1 MGRWANPAALDSY
14 HGPKL
19 PIFYS
24 EGLTGGCHASNQTFR
39 MQNFASQC
47 LDQTKA
53 LLKLNFSSIA
63 SDGSVTPVAGEVSR
77 ADEPGHAA
85 LAFGEYFRATGE
97 LTLDRHNIAQIVAR
111 SITAQVKLSKGSDNG
126 MAFACL
132 GLLAFGPTRER
143 NPVWEILDESTRAL
157 IDERLAVEHD
167 HHDHVQ
173 AFDIA
178 KAVCRFSFG
187 LTKKDETG
195 PLVDR
200 FMERVA
206 ASSTGG
212 FHDEA
217 SRAADPANFGGVYDL
232 YGVVALIF
240 IRQSLQLHANIQ
252 LRDSKLPKLRTFAE
266 KYIRVIMDTVR
277 DDGLGWCYG
286 RGIGAYGQMHCITVL
301 LQALRDRWVPVDK
314 EPLARDLVRRLYAN
328 FFTTFFDAEHGLIII
343 RDGERDTIPGH
354 TTRMANFDAARYLS
368 QWSRL
373 AKTIGGSL
381 EVVKPVSKVP
391 VCRYFSFDKSPRKE
405 QGLLSY
411 MDPVSGVH
419 LILPLVAAGSHRFSD
434 SLAFPHMPGVFDW
447 PSNVESSPFIPE
459 FTIAGKVYTPSYYGK
474 NAQVAMGTKAG
485 TYLFR
490 YEQPDLI
497 DREEKLSANIGSL
510 KVEWEFAGGRIVG
523 RFTLTAKSAVLLE
536 EFRLILPIAA
546 THSRM
551 TLGNAL
557 VLGPESHRCEVLKD
571 DFHATWAE
579 TKVVSE
585 NLKHRSC
592 WGKIH
597 FYQTL
602 ERDKPMPLRAGS
614 SYTFEIAYQ
623 PHVVRAGDGV

>member
-1 MGRWANPAALDSY
+1 
-14 HGPKL
+14 
-19 PIFYS
+19 
-24 EGLTGGCHASNQTFR
+24 

-53 LLKLNFSSIA
+53 LLKLNFNSLA
-63 SDGSVTPVAGEVSR
+63 PDGTVVPVEGEVSR

-97 LTLDRHNIAQIVAR
+97 LTMDRHNIAEIVAR
-111 SITAQVKLSKGSDNG
+111 TITAQVRISRGSDNG

-143 NPVWEILDESTRAL
+143 NPVWELLDEPTRSL

-195 PLVDR
+195 ALVDR
-200 FMERVA
+200 FMDRIA
-206 ASSTGG
+206 AASTGG

-217 SRAADPANFGGVYDL
+217 SKAANPDNLGGAFDL
-232 YGVVALIF
+232 YGVVSLIF

-252 LRDSKLPKLRTFAE
+252 VRDAKLPKLRGLAE
-266 KYIRVIMDTVR
+266 KYLRVIMDTVR
-277 DDGLGWCYG
+277 EDGLGWSYG
-286 RGIGAYGQMHCITVL
+286 RGIGAYGQMHCITLL

-314 EPLARDLVRRLYAN
+314 EPLARDLVRRLYAH
-328 FFTTFFDAEHGLIII
+328 FFTTFFDAEHGVIVI

-373 AKTIGGSL
+373 AKTIGGAMD
-381 EVVKPVSKVP
+381 VVKPASRLA
-391 VCRYFSFDKSPRKE
+391 VCRFFSFDKSPRKE

-411 MDPVSGVH
+411 QDPASGLHV
-419 LILPLVAAGSHRFSD
+419 ILPLVSAGSHRFSD

-447 PSNVESSPFIPE
+447 PSNQPVTPFIPE
-459 FTIAGKVYTPSYYGK
+459 FTIGGKAYTPSFYGK

-485 TYLFR
+485 TYHFR

-497 DREEKLSANIGSL
+497 DRDEKVSANIASL
-510 KVEWEFAGGRIVG
+510 KVDWEFNGGRIVG
-523 RFTLTAKSAVLLE
+523 RFTLTAKAAVVLE
-536 EFRLILPIAA
+536 DFRLVLPIAA

-551 TLGNAL
+551 TPGNSL
-557 VLGPESHRCEVLKD
+557 VLGAESHRCEVLKD

-579 TKVVSE
+579 TKVVSD
-585 NLKHRSC
+585 NPKHRTC
-592 WGKIH
+592 WGKVH

-602 ERDKPMPLRAGS
+602 QRDKSMPLRAGM
-614 SYTFEIAYQ
+614 SYAFEIAYQ
-623 PHVVRAGDGV
+623 PHVVRAGDAV

>member
-1 MGRWANPAALDSY
+1 
-14 HGPKL
+14 
-19 PIFYS
+19 
-24 EGLTGGCHASNQTFR
+24 

-53 LLKLNFSSIA
+53 LLKLNFNSLA
-63 SDGSVTPVAGEVSR
+63 PDGTVVPVEGEVSR
-77 ADEPGHAA
+77 ADEPGHVA
-85 LAFGEYFRATGE
+85 LALGEYFRATGE
-97 LTLDRHNIAQIVAR
+97 VALDRQNLAEIVAR
-111 SITAQVKLSKGSDNG
+111 TITAQVRISQGSDNG

-143 NPVWEILDESTRAL
+143 NPVWELLDEGTRGL

-173 AFDIA
+173 AFDVA

-187 LTKKDETG
+187 LSKKDETG

-200 FMERVA
+200 FMDRIA
-206 ASSTGG
+206 AASTGG

-217 SRAADPANFGGVYDL
+217 SKAANPENFGGAFDL

-252 LRDSKLPKLRTFAE
+252 LRDAKLPKLRALSE
-266 KYIRVIMDTVR
+266 KYLRVIMDTVR

-286 RGIGAYGQMHCITVL
+286 RGIGAYGQMHCITLL
-301 LQALRDRWVPVDK
+301 LQALRDRWIAVDK

-328 FFTTFFDAEHGLIII
+328 FFTTFFDAEHGVIVV
-343 RDGERDTIPGH
+343 RDAERDTIPGH

-373 AKTIGGSL
+373 AKTIGGDL
-381 EVVKPVSKVP
+381 QVIRPANRLP
-391 VCRYFSFDKSPRKE
+391 VCRFFSYDKSPRKE

-411 MDPVSGVH
+411 QDPASGLHV
-419 LILPLVAAGSHRFSD
+419 ILPLLSAGSHRFSD

-447 PSNVESSPFIPE
+447 PSNVQTTPFLPE
-459 FTIAGKVYTPSYYGK
+459 FTIAGKVYTPSFYGK
-474 NAQVAMGTKAG
+474 NAQVAMGAKAG
-485 TYLFR
+485 TYHFR

-497 DREEKLSANIGSL
+497 DRDEKLSSNVASL
-510 KVEWEFAGGRIVG
+510 KVDWEFSGGRIVG
-523 RFTLTAKSAVLLE
+523 RFMLTPKSAVTLE
-536 EFRLILPIAA
+536 EFRLVLPIAA

-571 DFHATWAE
+571 DFHAAWAE
-579 TKVVSE
+579 TKVVSD
-585 NLKHRSC
+585 NSRHRTC
-592 WGKIH
+592 WGKVH

-602 ERDKPMPLRAGS
+602 QRDKPMPLRAGT
-614 SYTFEIAYQ
+614 SYGFEIAFQ
-623 PHVVRAGDGV
+623 PHIVRASEAV

>member
-1 MGRWANPAALDSY
+1 
-14 HGPKL
+14 
-19 PIFYS
+19 
-24 EGLTGGCHASNQTFR
+24 

-53 LLKLNFSSIA
+53 LLKLNFNSLA
-63 SDGSVTPVAGEVSR
+63 PDGTVVPVEGEVSR

-97 LTLDRHNIAQIVAR
+97 LTMDRQNIAEIVAR
-111 SITAQVKLSKGSDNG
+111 TITAQVRISQGSDNG

-143 NPVWEILDESTRAL
+143 NPVWELLDEPTRAL

-200 FMERVA
+200 FMDRIA
-206 ASSTGG
+206 AASTGG

-217 SRAADPANFGGVYDL
+217 SKAANPENFGGAFDL

-252 LRDSKLPKLRTFAE
+252 LRDAKLPKLRALSE
-266 KYIRVIMDTVR
+266 KYLRVIMDTVR

-286 RGIGAYGQMHCITVL
+286 RGIGAYGQMHCITLL
-301 LQALRDRWVPVDK
+301 LQALRDRWIAVDK

-328 FFTTFFDAEHGLIII
+328 FFTTFFDAEHGVIVV
-343 RDGERDTIPGH
+343 RDAERDTIPGH

-373 AKTIGGSL
+373 AKTIGGDL
-381 EVVKPVSKVP
+381 QVIRPANRLP
-391 VCRYFSFDKSPRKE
+391 VCRFFSYDKSPRKE

-411 MDPVSGVH
+411 QDPVSGLHV
-419 LILPLVAAGSHRFSD
+419 ILPLLSAGSHRFSD

-447 PSNVESSPFIPE
+447 PSNVQTTPFLPE
-459 FTIAGKVYTPSYYGK
+459 FTIGGKVYTPSFYGK
-474 NAQVAMGTKAG
+474 NAQVAMGAKAG
-485 TYLFR
+485 TYHFR

-497 DREEKLSANIGSL
+497 DRDEKVSANIGSL
-510 KVEWEFAGGRIVG
+510 KVDWEFNGGRIVG
-523 RFTLTAKSAVLLE
+523 RFTLTPKSAVTLE
-536 EFRLILPIAA
+536 EFRLVLPIAA

-571 DFHATWAE
+571 DFHAAWAE
-579 TKVVSE
+579 TKVVSD
-585 NLKHRSC
+585 NSRHRTC
-592 WGKIH
+592 WGKVH

-602 ERDKPMPLRAGS
+602 QRDKPMPLRAGT
-614 SYTFEIAYQ
+614 SYGFEIAFQ
-623 PHVVRAGDGV
+623 PHIIRASEAV

>member
-1 MGRWANPAALDSY
+1 
-14 HGPKL
+14 
-19 PIFYS
+19 
-24 EGLTGGCHASNQTFR
+24 

-53 LLKLNFSSIA
+53 LLKLNFNSLA
-63 SDGSVTPVAGEVSR
+63 PDGTVVPVEGEVSR

-97 LTLDRHNIAQIVAR
+97 LTMDRQNIAEIVAR
-111 SITAQVKLSKGSDNG
+111 TITAQVRISQGSDNG

-143 NPVWEILDESTRAL
+143 NPVWEMLDEPTRAL

-195 PLVDR
+195 ALVDR
-200 FMERVA
+200 FMDRITA
-206 ASSTGG
+206 ASTGG

-217 SRAADPANFGGVYDL
+217 SKAANADNFGGAFDL
-232 YGVVALIF
+232 YGVVSLIF
-240 IRQSLQLHANIQ
+240 VRQSLQLHANIQ
-252 LRDSKLPKLRTFAE
+252 VRDAKLPKLRGLAE
-266 KYIRVIMDTVR
+266 KYLRVIMDTVR
-277 DDGLGWCYG
+277 EDGLGWSYG
-286 RGIGAYGQMHCITVL
+286 RGIGAYGQMHCITLL

-314 EPLARDLVRRLYAN
+314 EAHARDLVRRLYAH
-328 FFTTFFDAEHGLIII
+328 FFTTFFDAEHGVIVI

-373 AKTIGGSL
+373 AKTIGGSMD
-381 EVVKPVSKVP
+381 VVKPASRLP
-391 VCRYFSFDKSPRKE
+391 VCRFFSFDKSPRKE

-411 MDPVSGVH
+411 QDPASGLHV
-419 LILPLVAAGSHRFSD
+419 ILPLVSSGSHRFSD

-447 PSNVESSPFIPE
+447 PSNQSTTPFIPE
-459 FTIAGKVYTPSYYGK
+459 FTIGGKVYTPSFYGK
-474 NAQVAMGTKAG
+474 NTQVAMGTKAG
-485 TYLFR
+485 TYHFR

-497 DREEKLSANIGSL
+497 DRDEKVSANVASL
-510 KVEWEFAGGRIVG
+510 KVDWEFNGGRIVG
-523 RFTLTAKSAVLLE
+523 RFTLTAKAAVMLE
-536 EFRLILPIAA
+536 ELRLVLPIAA

-551 TLGNAL
+551 TPGNAL
-557 VLGPESHRCEVLKD
+557 VLGAESHRCEVIKD
-571 DFHATWAE
+571 DFHASWAE
-579 TKVVSE
+579 TKVVSD
-585 NLKHRSC
+585 NPKHRSC
-592 WGKIH
+592 WGKVH

-602 ERDKPMPLRAGS
+602 QRDKSMPLRAGM
-614 SYTFEIAYQ
+614 SYAFEIAYQ
-623 PHVVRAGDGV
+623 PHVVRAGDAI

>member
-1 MGRWANPAALDSY
+1 
-14 HGPKL
+14 
-19 PIFYS
+19 
-24 EGLTGGCHASNQTFR
+24 

-53 LLKLNFSSIA
+53 LLKLNFNSLA
-63 SDGSVTPVAGEVSR
+63 PDGTVVPVEGEVSR
-77 ADEPGHAA
+77 ADEPGHVA
-85 LAFGEYFRATGE
+85 LALGEYFRATGE
-97 LTLDRHNIAQIVAR
+97 VTLDRQNLAEIVAR
-111 SITAQVKLSKGSDNG
+111 TITAQVRISQGSDNG

-143 NPVWEILDESTRAL
+143 NPVWELLDEGTRGL

-173 AFDIA
+173 AFDVA

-187 LTKKDETG
+187 LSKKDETG

-200 FMERVA
+200 FMDRIA
-206 ASSTGG
+206 AASTGG

-217 SRAADPANFGGVYDL
+217 SKAANPENFGGAFDL

-252 LRDSKLPKLRTFAE
+252 LRDAKLPKLRALSE
-266 KYIRVIMDTVR
+266 KYLRVIMDTVR

-286 RGIGAYGQMHCITVL
+286 RGIGAYGQMHCITLL
-301 LQALRDRWVPVDK
+301 LQALRDRWIAVDK

-328 FFTTFFDAEHGLIII
+328 FFTTFFDAEHGVIVV
-343 RDGERDTIPGH
+343 RDAERDTIPGH

-373 AKTIGGSL
+373 AKTIGGDL
-381 EVVKPVSKVP
+381 QVIRPANRLP
-391 VCRYFSFDKSPRKE
+391 VCRFFSYDKSPRKE

-411 MDPVSGVH
+411 QDPASGLHV
-419 LILPLVAAGSHRFSD
+419 ILPLLSAGSHRFSD

-447 PSNVESSPFIPE
+447 PSNVQTTPFLPE
-459 FTIAGKVYTPSYYGK
+459 FTIAGKVYTPSFYGK
-474 NAQVAMGTKAG
+474 NAQVAMGAKAG
-485 TYLFR
+485 TYHFR

-497 DREEKLSANIGSL
+497 DRDEKLSSNVASL
-510 KVEWEFAGGRIVG
+510 KVDWEFSGGRIVG
-523 RFTLTAKSAVLLE
+523 RFMLTPKSAVTLE
-536 EFRLILPIAA
+536 EFRLVLPIAA

-571 DFHATWAE
+571 DFHAAWAE
-579 TKVVSE
+579 TKVVSD
-585 NLKHRSC
+585 NSRHRTC
-592 WGKIH
+592 WGKVH

-602 ERDKPMPLRAGS
+602 QRDKPMPLRAGT
-614 SYTFEIAYQ
+614 SYGFEIAFQ
-623 PHVVRAGDGV
+623 PHIVRASEAV

>member
-1 MGRWANPAALDSY
+1 
-14 HGPKL
+14 
-19 PIFYS
+19 
-24 EGLTGGCHASNQTFR
+24 

-53 LLKLNFSSIA
+53 LLKLNFNSLA
-63 SDGSVTPVAGEVSR
+63 PDGTVVPVEGEVSR

-97 LTLDRHNIAQIVAR
+97 LTMDRQNIDEIVAR
-111 SITAQVKLSKGSDNG
+111 TITAQVRISQGSDNG

-143 NPVWEILDESTRAL
+143 NPVWEMLDEPTRAL

-195 PLVDR
+195 ALVDR
-200 FMERVA
+200 FMDRITA
-206 ASSTGG
+206 ASTGG

-217 SRAADPANFGGVYDL
+217 SKAANADNFGGAFDL
-232 YGVVALIF
+232 YGVVSLIF
-240 IRQSLQLHANIQ
+240 VRQSLQLHANIQ
-252 LRDSKLPKLRTFAE
+252 VRDAKLPKLRGLAE
-266 KYIRVIMDTVR
+266 KYLRVIMDTVR
-277 DDGLGWCYG
+277 EDGLGWSYG
-286 RGIGAYGQMHCITVL
+286 RGIGAYGQMHCITLL

-314 EPLARDLVRRLYAN
+314 EAHARDLVRRLYAH
-328 FFTTFFDAEHGLIII
+328 FFTTFFDAEHGVIVI

-373 AKTIGGSL
+373 AKTIGGSMD
-381 EVVKPVSKVP
+381 VVKPASRLP
-391 VCRYFSFDKSPRKE
+391 VCRFFSFDKSPRKE

-411 MDPVSGVH
+411 QDPASGLHV
-419 LILPLVAAGSHRFSD
+419 ILPLVSSGSHRFSD

-447 PSNVESSPFIPE
+447 PSNQSTTPFIPE
-459 FTIAGKVYTPSYYGK
+459 FTIGGKVYTPSFYGK

-485 TYLFR
+485 TYHFR

-497 DREEKLSANIGSL
+497 DRDEKVSANVASL
-510 KVEWEFAGGRIVG
+510 KVDWEFNGGRIVG
-523 RFTLTAKSAVLLE
+523 RFTLTAKAAVMLE
-536 EFRLILPIAA
+536 EFRLVLPIAA

-551 TLGNAL
+551 TPGNAL
-557 VLGPESHRCEVLKD
+557 VLGAESHRCEVIKD
-571 DFHATWAE
+571 DFHASWAE
-579 TKVVSE
+579 TKVVSD
-585 NLKHRSC
+585 NPKHRSC
-592 WGKIH
+592 WGKVH

-602 ERDKPMPLRAGS
+602 QRDKSMPLRAGM
-614 SYTFEIAYQ
+614 SYAFEIAYQ
-623 PHVVRAGDGV
+623 PHVVRAGDAI

>member
-1 MGRWANPAALDSY
+1 
-14 HGPKL
+14 
-19 PIFYS
+19 
-24 EGLTGGCHASNQTFR
+24 

-53 LLKLNFSSIA
+53 LLKLNFNSLA
-63 SDGSVTPVAGEVSR
+63 PDGTVVPVDGEVSR

-85 LAFGEYFRATGE
+85 LAFGEYFRATGD
-97 LTLDRHNIAQIVAR
+97 LSLDRQNIAEIVAKT
-111 SITAQVKLSKGSDNG
+111 ITAQVRVSQGSDNG

-143 NPVWEILDESTRAL
+143 NPVWELLDESTRAL
-157 IDERLAVEHD
+157 IYERLAVEHD

-195 PLVDR
+195 ALVDR
-200 FMERVA
+200 FMDRITA
-206 ASSTGG
+206 ASTGG

-217 SRAADPANFGGVYDL
+217 SKAANPDNFGGAFDL
-232 YGVVALIF
+232 YGVVSLIF

-252 LRDSKLPKLRTFAE
+252 VRDDKLPRLRGLAE
-266 KYIRVIMDTVR
+266 KYLRVIMDTVR
-277 DDGLGWCYG
+277 EDGLGWSYG
-286 RGIGAYGQMHCITVL
+286 RGIGAYGQMHCITLL

-314 EPLARDLVRRLYAN
+314 EPLARDLVRRLYAH
-328 FFTTFFDAEHGLIII
+328 FFTTFFDAEHGAIVI

-373 AKTIGGSL
+373 AKTIGGSMD
-381 EVVKPVSKVP
+381 VFKPASRLP
-391 VCRYFSFDKSPRKE
+391 VCRFFSYDKSPRKE

-411 MDPVSGVH
+411 QDPASGLHV
-419 LILPLVAAGSHRFSD
+419 ILPLVSSGSHRFSD

-447 PSNVESSPFIPE
+447 PSNQATTPFIPE
-459 FTIAGKVYTPSYYGK
+459 FTIGGKVFTPSFYGK

-485 TYLFR
+485 TYHFR
-490 YEQPDLI
+490 YEQPDLV
-497 DREEKLSANIGSL
+497 DGDEKISANIASL
-510 KVEWEFAGGRIVG
+510 KVDWEFNGGRIIG
-523 RFTLTAKSAVLLE
+523 RFTLTAKAAVVLE
-536 EFRLILPIAA
+536 DFRLVLPIAA

-551 TLGNAL
+551 TPGNAL
-557 VLGPESHRCEVLKD
+557 VLGAESHRCEVLKD
-571 DFHATWAE
+571 DFHAAWAE
-579 TKVVSE
+579 TKVVSD
-585 NLKHRSC
+585 NPKHRTC
-592 WGKIH
+592 WGKVH

-602 ERDKPMPLRAGS
+602 QRDKPMPLRAGM
-614 SYTFEIAYQ
+614 SYAFEIAYQ
-623 PHVVRAGDGV
+623 PHIVRAGDAV

>member
-1 MGRWANPAALDSY
+1 
-14 HGPKL
+14 
-19 PIFYS
+19 
-24 EGLTGGCHASNQTFR
+24 

-53 LLKLNFSSIA
+53 LLKLNFNSLA
-63 SDGSVTPVAGEVSR
+63 PDGTVVPVEGEVSR
-77 ADEPGHAA
+77 ADEPGHVA
-85 LAFGEYFRATGE
+85 LALGEYFRATGE
-97 LTLDRHNIAQIVAR
+97 VTLDRQNLAEIVAR
-111 SITAQVKLSKGSDNG
+111 TITAQVRISQGSDNG

-143 NPVWEILDESTRAL
+143 NPVWELLDEGTRGL

-173 AFDIA
+173 AFDVA

-200 FMERVA
+200 FMDRIA
-206 ASSTGG
+206 AASTGG

-217 SRAADPANFGGVYDL
+217 SKAANPENFGGAFDL

-252 LRDSKLPKLRTFAE
+252 LRDAKLPKLRALSE
-266 KYIRVIMDTVR
+266 KYLRVIMDTVR

-286 RGIGAYGQMHCITVL
+286 RGIGAYGQMHCITLL
-301 LQALRDRWVPVDK
+301 LQALRDRWIAVDK

-328 FFTTFFDAEHGLIII
+328 FFTTFFDAEHGVIVV
-343 RDGERDTIPGH
+343 RDAERDTIPGH

-373 AKTIGGSL
+373 AKTIGGDL
-381 EVVKPVSKVP
+381 QVIRPANRLP
-391 VCRYFSFDKSPRKE
+391 VCRFFSYDKSPRKE

-411 MDPVSGVH
+411 QDPASGLHV
-419 LILPLVAAGSHRFSD
+419 ILPLLSAGSHRFSD

-447 PSNVESSPFIPE
+447 PSNVQTTPFLPE
-459 FTIAGKVYTPSYYGK
+459 FTIAGKVYTPSFYGK
-474 NAQVAMGTKAG
+474 NAQVAMGAKAG
-485 TYLFR
+485 TYHFR

-497 DREEKLSANIGSL
+497 DRDEKLSSNVASL
-510 KVEWEFAGGRIVG
+510 KVDWEFSGGRIVG
-523 RFTLTAKSAVLLE
+523 RFVLTPKSAVTLE
-536 EFRLILPIAA
+536 EFRLVLPIAA

-571 DFHATWAE
+571 DFHAAWAE
-579 TKVVSE
+579 TKVVSD
-585 NLKHRSC
+585 NSRHRTC
-592 WGKIH
+592 WGKVH

-602 ERDKPMPLRAGS
+602 QRDKPMPLRAGT
-614 SYTFEIAYQ
+614 SYGFEIAFQ
-623 PHVVRAGDGV
+623 PHIVRASEAV

>member
-1 MGRWANPAALDSY
+1 
-14 HGPKL
+14 
-19 PIFYS
+19 
-24 EGLTGGCHASNQTFR
+24 

-53 LLKLNFSSIA
+53 LLKLNFNSLA
-63 SDGSVTPVAGEVSR
+63 PDGTVVPVEGEVSR

-97 LTLDRHNIAQIVAR
+97 LTMDRQNIAEIVAR
-111 SITAQVKLSKGSDNG
+111 TITAQVRLSQGSDNG

-143 NPVWEILDESTRAL
+143 NPVWELLDEPTRAL

-195 PLVDR
+195 ALVDR
-200 FMERVA
+200 FMDRITA
-206 ASSTGG
+206 ASTGG

-217 SRAADPANFGGVYDL
+217 SKAANADNFGGAFDL
-232 YGVVALIF
+232 YGVVSLIF

-252 LRDSKLPKLRTFAE
+252 VRDAKLPKLRGLAE
-266 KYIRVIMDTVR
+266 KYLRVIMDTVR
-277 DDGLGWCYG
+277 EDGLGWSYG
-286 RGIGAYGQMHCITVL
+286 RGIGAYGQMHCITLL

-314 EPLARDLVRRLYAN
+314 EPLARDLVRRLYAH
-328 FFTTFFDAEHGLIII
+328 FFTTFFDAEHGAIVI

-373 AKTIGGSL
+373 AKTIGGSMD
-381 EVVKPVSKVP
+381 VVKPASRLP
-391 VCRYFSFDKSPRKE
+391 VCRFFSFDKSPRKE

-411 MDPVSGVH
+411 QDPASGLHV
-419 LILPLVAAGSHRFSD
+419 ILPLVSSGSHRFSD

-447 PSNVESSPFIPE
+447 PSNQSTTPFIPE
-459 FTIAGKVYTPSYYGK
+459 FTIGGKVYTPSFYGK

-485 TYLFR
+485 TYHFR

-497 DREEKLSANIGSL
+497 DRDEKLSANIASL
-510 KVEWEFAGGRIVG
+510 KVDWEFNGGRIVG
-523 RFTLTAKSAVLLE
+523 RFTLTAKSAVMLE
-536 EFRLILPIAA
+536 EFRLVLPIAA

-551 TLGNAL
+551 TPGNAL
-557 VLGPESHRCEVLKD
+557 VLGAESHRCEVIKD
-571 DFHATWAE
+571 DFHASWAE
-579 TKVVSE
+579 TKVFSD
-585 NLKHRSC
+585 NPKHRSC
-592 WGKIH
+592 WGKVH

-602 ERDKPMPLRAGS
+602 QRDKSMPLRAGM
-614 SYTFEIAYQ
+614 SYAFEIAYQ
-623 PHVVRAGDGV
+623 PHVVRAGDAV

>member
-1 MGRWANPAALDSY
+1 
-14 HGPKL
+14 
-19 PIFYS
+19 
-24 EGLTGGCHASNQTFR
+24 

-354 TTRMANFDAARYLS
+354 TTRMANFDAARYL
-368 QWSRL
+368 
-373 AKTIGGSL
+373 
-381 EVVKPVSKVP
+381 
-391 VCRYFSFDKSPRKE
+391 
-405 QGLLSY
+405 
-411 MDPVSGVH
+411 
-419 LILPLVAAGSHRFSD
+419 
-434 SLAFPHMPGVFDW
+434 
-447 PSNVESSPFIPE
+447 
-459 FTIAGKVYTPSYYGK
+459 
-474 NAQVAMGTKAG
+474 
-485 TYLFR
+485 
-490 YEQPDLI
+490 
-497 DREEKLSANIGSL
+497 
-510 KVEWEFAGGRIVG
+510 
-523 RFTLTAKSAVLLE
+523 
-536 EFRLILPIAA
+536 
-546 THSRM
+546 
-551 TLGNAL
+551 
-557 VLGPESHRCEVLKD
+557 
-571 DFHATWAE
+571 
-579 TKVVSE
+579 
-585 NLKHRSC
+585 
-592 WGKIH
+592 
-597 FYQTL
+597 
-602 ERDKPMPLRAGS
+602 
-614 SYTFEIAYQ
+614 
-623 PHVVRAGDGV
+623 

>member
-1 MGRWANPAALDSY
+1 
-14 HGPKL
+14 
-19 PIFYS
+19 
-24 EGLTGGCHASNQTFR
+24 

-53 LLKLNFSSIA
+53 LLKLNFNSLA
-63 SDGSVTPVAGEVSR
+63 PDGTVVPVEGEVSR

-97 LTLDRHNIAQIVAR
+97 LTMDRQNIAEVVAR
-111 SITAQVKLSKGSDNG
+111 TITAQVRLSQGSDNG

-143 NPVWEILDESTRAL
+143 NPVWELLDEPTRAL

-195 PLVDR
+195 ALVDR
-200 FMERVA
+200 FMDRITA
-206 ASSTGG
+206 ASTGG

-217 SRAADPANFGGVYDL
+217 SKAANADNFGGAFDL
-232 YGVVALIF
+232 YGVVSLIF

-252 LRDSKLPKLRTFAE
+252 VRDAKLPKLRGLAE
-266 KYIRVIMDTVR
+266 KYLRVIMDTVR
-277 DDGLGWCYG
+277 EDGLGWSYG
-286 RGIGAYGQMHCITVL
+286 RGIGAYGQMHCITLL

-314 EPLARDLVRRLYAN
+314 EPLARDLVRRLYAH
-328 FFTTFFDAEHGLIII
+328 FFTTFFDAEHGAIVI

-373 AKTIGGSL
+373 AKTIGGSMD
-381 EVVKPVSKVP
+381 VVKPASRLP
-391 VCRYFSFDKSPRKE
+391 VCRFFSFDKSPRKE

-411 MDPVSGVH
+411 QDPASGLHV
-419 LILPLVAAGSHRFSD
+419 ILPLVSSGSHRFSD

-447 PSNVESSPFIPE
+447 PSNQSTTPFIPE
-459 FTIAGKVYTPSYYGK
+459 FTIGGKVYTPSFYGK

-485 TYLFR
+485 TYHFR

-497 DREEKLSANIGSL
+497 DRDEKLSANIASL
-510 KVEWEFAGGRIVG
+510 KVDWEFNGGRIVG
-523 RFTLTAKSAVLLE
+523 RFTLTAKAAVMLE
-536 EFRLILPIAA
+536 EFRLVLPIAA

-551 TLGNAL
+551 TPGNAL
-557 VLGPESHRCEVLKD
+557 VLGAESHRCEVIKD
-571 DFHATWAE
+571 DFHASWAE
-579 TKVVSE
+579 TKVVSD
-585 NLKHRSC
+585 NPKHRSC
-592 WGKIH
+592 WGKVH

-602 ERDKPMPLRAGS
+602 QRDKSMPLRAGM
-614 SYTFEIAYQ
+614 SYAFEIAYQ
-623 PHVVRAGDGV
+623 PHVVRAGDAV

>member
-1 MGRWANPAALDSY
+1 
-14 HGPKL
+14 
-19 PIFYS
+19 
-24 EGLTGGCHASNQTFR
+24 

-53 LLKLNFSSIA
+53 LLKLNFNSLA
-63 SDGSVTPVAGEVSR
+63 PDGTVVPVDGEVSR

-85 LAFGEYFRATGE
+85 LAFGEYFRATGD
-97 LTLDRHNIAQIVAR
+97 LSLDRQNIAEIVAKT
-111 SITAQVKLSKGSDNG
+111 ITAQVRVSQGSDNG

-143 NPVWEILDESTRAL
+143 NPVWELLDEPTRTL

-200 FMERVA
+200 FMDRITA
-206 ASSTGG
+206 ASTGG

-217 SRAADPANFGGVYDL
+217 SKAANPDNFGGAFDL
-232 YGVVALIF
+232 YGVVSLIF

-252 LRDSKLPKLRTFAE
+252 VRDAKLPRLRGLAE
-266 KYIRVIMDTVR
+266 KYLRVIMDTVR
-277 DDGLGWCYG
+277 EDGLGWSYG
-286 RGIGAYGQMHCITVL
+286 RGIGAYGQMHCITLL

-314 EPLARDLVRRLYAN
+314 EPLARDLVRRLYAH
-328 FFTTFFDAEHGLIII
+328 FFTTFFDAEHGAIVI

-373 AKTIGGSL
+373 AKTIGGSMD
-381 EVVKPVSKVP
+381 VFKPASRLP
-391 VCRYFSFDKSPRKE
+391 ICRFFSYDKSPRKE

-411 MDPVSGVH
+411 QDPASGLHV
-419 LILPLVAAGSHRFSD
+419 ILPLVSAGSHRFSD
-434 SLAFPHMPGVFDW
+434 SLAFPHMPGVLDW
-447 PSNVESSPFIPE
+447 PSNQATTPFIPE
-459 FTIAGKVYTPSYYGK
+459 FTIGGKVFTPSFYGK

-485 TYLFR
+485 TYHFR

-497 DREEKLSANIGSL
+497 DRDEKISANVASL
-510 KVEWEFAGGRIVG
+510 KVDWEFNGGRIVG
-523 RFTLTAKSAVLLE
+523 RFTLTAKAAVVLE
-536 EFRLILPIAA
+536 DFRLVLPIAA

-551 TLGNAL
+551 TPGNAL

-571 DFHATWAE
+571 DFHAAWAE
-579 TKVVSE
+579 TKVVSD
-585 NLKHRSC
+585 NPKHRTC
-592 WGKIH
+592 WGKVH

-602 ERDKPMPLRAGS
+602 ERDKPMPLRAGM
-614 SYTFEIAYQ
+614 SYAFEIAYQ
-623 PHVVRAGDGV
+623 PHIVRAGDAT

>member
-1 MGRWANPAALDSY
+1 
-14 HGPKL
+14 
-19 PIFYS
+19 
-24 EGLTGGCHASNQTFR
+24 

-53 LLKLNFSSIA
+53 LLKLNFNSLSA
-63 SDGSVTPVAGEVSR
+63 DGTVVPVAGEVSR

-97 LTLDRHNIAQIVAR
+97 LHLDRQNIAEIVAR
-111 SITAQVKLSKGSDNG
+111 TITAQVRVSKGSDNG

-143 NPVWEILDESTRAL
+143 NPVWEILDEATRAL
-157 IDERLAVEHD
+157 IDERLAIEND

-200 FMERVA
+200 FMDRIA
-206 ASSTGG
+206 AASTGG

-217 SRAADPANFGGVYDL
+217 SKGANADNFGGAFDL
-232 YGVVALIF
+232 YGVVSLIF

-252 LRDSKLPKLRTFAE
+252 LRDSKLPKLRALAE

-277 DDGLGWCYG
+277 EDGLGWSYG
-286 RGIGAYGQMHCITVL
+286 RGIGAYGQMHCITLL

-328 FFTTFFDAEHGLIII
+328 FFTTFFDTEHGLIIV
-343 RDGERDTIPGH
+343 RDAERDTIPGH

-373 AKTIGGSL
+373 AKTIGGDL
-381 EVVKPVSKVP
+381 EVVKPVSRLP
-391 VCRYFSFDKSPRKE
+391 VCRFFSFDKSPRKE

-411 MDPVSGVH
+411 QDPASGLH
-419 LILPLVAAGSHRFSD
+419 IILPLVSSGSHRFSD

-447 PSNVESSPFIPE
+447 PSNQQTSPFIPE
-459 FTIAGKVYTPSYYGK
+459 FTIAGKVYTPSFYGK

-485 TYLFR
+485 TYHFR
-490 YEQPDLI
+490 YDQPDLI
-497 DREEKLSANIGSL
+497 DRDEKLSSNIASL
-510 KVEWEFAGGRIVG
+510 KVDWEFNGGRIIG
-523 RFTLTAKSAVLLE
+523 RFTLTAKSAVMLE
-536 EFRLILPIAA
+536 DFRLVLPIAA

-551 TLGNAL
+551 TLGSAL
-557 VLGPESHRCEVLKD
+557 VLGAESHRCEVIKD
-571 DFHATWAE
+571 DFHSTWAE
-579 TKVVSE
+579 TKVVSDSP
-585 NLKHRSC
+585 KHRTC
-592 WGKIH
+592 WGKVH

-602 ERDKPMPLRAGS
+602 QRDKSMPLRAGMTYS
-614 SYTFEIAYQ
+614 FEIAYQ
-623 PHVVRAGDGV
+623 PHVVRAGDAV

>member
-1 MGRWANPAALDSY
+1 
-14 HGPKL
+14 
-19 PIFYS
+19 
-24 EGLTGGCHASNQTFR
+24 

-53 LLKLNFSSIA
+53 LLKLNFNSLA
-63 SDGSVTPVAGEVSR
+63 PDGTVVPVEGEVSR

-97 LTLDRHNIAQIVAR
+97 LTMDRQNIAEIVAR
-111 SITAQVKLSKGSDNG
+111 TITAQVRISQGSDNG

-143 NPVWEILDESTRAL
+143 NPVWEMLDEPTRAL

-195 PLVDR
+195 ALVDR
-200 FMERVA
+200 FMDRITA
-206 ASSTGG
+206 ASTGG

-217 SRAADPANFGGVYDL
+217 SKAANADNFGGAFDL
-232 YGVVALIF
+232 YGVVSLIF
-240 IRQSLQLHANIQ
+240 VRQSLQLHANIQ
-252 LRDSKLPKLRTFAE
+252 VRDAKLPKLRGLAE
-266 KYIRVIMDTVR
+266 KYLRVIMDTVR
-277 DDGLGWCYG
+277 EDGLGWSYG
-286 RGIGAYGQMHCITVL
+286 RGIGAYGQMHCITLL

-314 EPLARDLVRRLYAN
+314 EAHARDLVRRLYAH
-328 FFTTFFDAEHGLIII
+328 FFTTFFDAEHGVIVI

-373 AKTIGGSL
+373 AKTIGGSMD
-381 EVVKPVSKVP
+381 VVKPASRLP
-391 VCRYFSFDKSPRKE
+391 VCRFFSFDKSPRKE

-411 MDPVSGVH
+411 QDPASGLHV
-419 LILPLVAAGSHRFSD
+419 ILPLVSSGSHRFSD

-447 PSNVESSPFIPE
+447 PSNQSTTPFIPE
-459 FTIAGKVYTPSYYGK
+459 FTIGGKVYTPSFYGK

-485 TYLFR
+485 TYHFR

-497 DREEKLSANIGSL
+497 DRDEKVSANVASL
-510 KVEWEFAGGRIVG
+510 KVDWEFNGGRIVG
-523 RFTLTAKSAVLLE
+523 RFTLTAKAAVMLE
-536 EFRLILPIAA
+536 EFRLVLPIAA

-551 TLGNAL
+551 TPGNAL
-557 VLGPESHRCEVLKD
+557 VLGAESHRCEVIKD
-571 DFHATWAE
+571 DFHASWAE
-579 TKVVSE
+579 TKVVSD
-585 NLKHRSC
+585 NPKHRSC
-592 WGKIH
+592 WGKVH

-602 ERDKPMPLRAGS
+602 QRDKSMPLRAGM
-614 SYTFEIAYQ
+614 SYAFEIAYQ
-623 PHVVRAGDGV
+623 PHVVRAGDAI

>member
-1 MGRWANPAALDSY
+1 
-14 HGPKL
+14 
-19 PIFYS
+19 
-24 EGLTGGCHASNQTFR
+24 

-53 LLKLNFSSIA
+53 LLKLNFNSLA
-63 SDGSVTPVAGEVSR
+63 PDGTVVPVDGEVSR

-85 LAFGEYFRATGE
+85 LAFGEYFRATGD
-97 LTLDRHNIAQIVAR
+97 LSLDRQNIAEIVAKT
-111 SITAQVKLSKGSDNG
+111 ITAQVRVSQGSDNG

-143 NPVWEILDESTRAL
+143 NPVWELLDESTRAL

-178 KAVCRFSFG
+178 KVVCRFSFG

-195 PLVDR
+195 ALVDR
-200 FMERVA
+200 FMDRITA
-206 ASSTGG
+206 ASTGG

-217 SRAADPANFGGVYDL
+217 SKAANPDNFGGAFDL
-232 YGVVALIF
+232 YGVVSLIF

-252 LRDSKLPKLRTFAE
+252 VRDDKLPRLRGLAE
-266 KYIRVIMDTVR
+266 KYLRVIMDTVR
-277 DDGLGWCYG
+277 EDGLGWSYG
-286 RGIGAYGQMHCITVL
+286 RGIGAYGQMHCITLL

-314 EPLARDLVRRLYAN
+314 EPLARDLVRRLYAH
-328 FFTTFFDAEHGLIII
+328 FFTTFFDAEHGAIVI

-373 AKTIGGSL
+373 AKTIGGSMD
-381 EVVKPVSKVP
+381 VFKPASRLP
-391 VCRYFSFDKSPRKE
+391 VCRFFSYDKSPRKE

-411 MDPVSGVH
+411 QDPASGLHV
-419 LILPLVAAGSHRFSD
+419 ILPLVSSGSHRFSD

-447 PSNVESSPFIPE
+447 PSNQATTPFIPE
-459 FTIAGKVYTPSYYGK
+459 FTIGGKVFTPSFYGK

-485 TYLFR
+485 TYHFR
-490 YEQPDLI
+490 YEQPDLV
-497 DREEKLSANIGSL
+497 DGDEKISANIASL
-510 KVEWEFAGGRIVG
+510 KVDWEFNGGRIIG
-523 RFTLTAKSAVLLE
+523 RFTLTAKAAVVLE
-536 EFRLILPIAA
+536 DFRLVLPIAA

-551 TLGNAL
+551 TPGNAL
-557 VLGPESHRCEVLKD
+557 VLGAESHRCEVLKD
-571 DFHATWAE
+571 DFHAAWAE
-579 TKVVSE
+579 TKVVSD
-585 NLKHRSC
+585 NPKHRTC
-592 WGKIH
+592 WGKVH

-602 ERDKPMPLRAGS
+602 QRDKPMPLRAGM
-614 SYTFEIAYQ
+614 SYAFEIAYQ
-623 PHVVRAGDGV
+623 PHIVRAGDAV

>member
-1 MGRWANPAALDSY
+1 
-14 HGPKL
+14 
-19 PIFYS
+19 
-24 EGLTGGCHASNQTFR
+24 

-53 LLKLNFSSIA
+53 LLKLNFNSLSA
-63 SDGSVTPVAGEVSR
+63 DGTVVPVEGEVSR

-97 LTLDRHNIAQIVAR
+97 LQLDRQNIAEIVAR
-111 SITAQVKLSKGSDNG
+111 TITAQVRISKGSDNG

-143 NPVWEILDESTRAL
+143 NPVWEILDEATRAL
-157 IDERLAVEHD
+157 IDERLAIEHD

-200 FMERVA
+200 FMDRIA

-217 SRAADPANFGGVYDL
+217 SKASHADNFGGAFDL
-232 YGVVALIF
+232 YGVVSLIF

-252 LRDSKLPKLRTFAE
+252 LRDSKLPKLRSLAE

-277 DDGLGWCYG
+277 EDGLGWSYG
-286 RGIGAYGQMHCITVL
+286 RGIGAYGQMHCITLL

-314 EPLARDLVRRLYAN
+314 EALARDLVRRLYAN
-328 FFTTFFDAEHGLIII
+328 FFTTFFDAEHGLIIV
-343 RDGERDTIPGH
+343 RDAERDTIPGH

-373 AKTIGGSL
+373 AKTIGGDL
-381 EVVKPVSKVP
+381 EVVKPANRLA
-391 VCRYFSFDKSPRKE
+391 VCRFFSFDKSPRKE

-411 MDPVSGVH
+411 QDPTSGLH
-419 LILPLVAAGSHRFSD
+419 IILPLVSSGSHRFSD

-447 PSNVESSPFIPE
+447 PSNQQTSPFIPE
-459 FTIAGKVYTPSYYGK
+459 FTIAGKVYTPSFYGK

-485 TYLFR
+485 TYHFR
-490 YEQPDLI
+490 YDQPDLI
-497 DREEKLSANIGSL
+497 DRDEKISTNVASL
-510 KVEWEFAGGRIVG
+510 KVDWEFNGGRIVA
-523 RFTLTAKSAVLLE
+523 RYILTAKSAVMLD
-536 EFRLILPIAA
+536 EFRLVLPIAA

-551 TLGNAL
+551 TPGNAL
-557 VLGPESHRCEVLKD
+557 VLGAESHRCEVIKD
-571 DFHATWAE
+571 DFHSTWAE

-585 NLKHRSC
+585 NAKHRTC
-592 WGKIH
+592 WGKVH

-602 ERDKPMPLRAGS
+602 QRDKSMPLRAGMT
-614 SYTFEIAYQ
+614 YAFEIAYQ
-623 PHVVRAGDGV
+623 PHVVRAGDAV

>member
-1 MGRWANPAALDSY
+1 
-14 HGPKL
+14 
-19 PIFYS
+19 
-24 EGLTGGCHASNQTFR
+24 

-53 LLKLNFSSIA
+53 LLKLNFNSLA
-63 SDGSVTPVAGEVSR
+63 PDGTVVPVEGEVSR

-97 LTLDRHNIAQIVAR
+97 LTMDRQNIAEIVAR
-111 SITAQVKLSKGSDNG
+111 TITAQVRISKGSDNG

-143 NPVWEILDESTRAL
+143 NPVWELLDESTRAL

-195 PLVDR
+195 ALVDR
-200 FMERVA
+200 FMDRIA
-206 ASSTGG
+206 AASTGG
-212 FHDEA
+212 FHDE
-217 SRAADPANFGGVYDL
+217 SSKAANADNFGGAFDL
-232 YGVVALIF
+232 YGVVSLIF

-252 LRDSKLPKLRTFAE
+252 VRDAKLPKLRGLAE
-266 KYIRVIMDTVR
+266 KYLRVIMDTVR
-277 DDGLGWCYG
+277 EDGLGWSYG
-286 RGIGAYGQMHCITVL
+286 RGIGAYGQMHCITLL

-314 EPLARDLVRRLYAN
+314 EPLARDLVRRLYAH
-328 FFTTFFDAEHGLIII
+328 FFTTFFDAEHGAIVI
-343 RDGERDTIPGH
+343 RDSERDTIPGH

-373 AKTIGGSL
+373 AKTIGGTMD
-381 EVVKPVSKVP
+381 VVKPASRLP
-391 VCRYFSFDKSPRKE
+391 VCRFFSYDKSPRKE

-411 MDPVSGVH
+411 QDPASGLHV
-419 LILPLVAAGSHRFSD
+419 ILPLVSAGSHRFSD

-447 PSNVESSPFIPE
+447 PSNQSTTPFIPE
-459 FTIAGKVYTPSYYGK
+459 FTIGGKVYTPSFYGK

-485 TYLFR
+485 TYHFR
-490 YEQPDLI
+490 YDQPDLI
-497 DREEKLSANIGSL
+497 DRDEKVSANIASL
-510 KVEWEFAGGRIVG
+510 KVDWEFNGGRIIG
-523 RFTLTAKSAVLLE
+523 RFTLTAKAAVMLE
-536 EFRLILPIAA
+536 EFRLVLPIAA

-551 TLGNAL
+551 TPGNAL
-557 VLGPESHRCEVLKD
+557 VLGAESHRCEVLKD
-571 DFHATWAE
+571 DFHASWAE
-579 TKVVSE
+579 TKVVSD
-585 NLKHRSC
+585 NPKHRSC
-592 WGKIH
+592 WGKVH

-602 ERDKPMPLRAGS
+602 QRDKSMPLRAGMA
-614 SYTFEIAYQ
+614 YAFEIAYQ
-623 PHVVRAGDGV
+623 PHIVRAGDAI

>member
-1 MGRWANPAALDSY
+1 
-14 HGPKL
+14 
-19 PIFYS
+19 
-24 EGLTGGCHASNQTFR
+24 

-53 LLKLNFSSIA
+53 LLKLNFNSLA
-63 SDGSVTPVAGEVSR
+63 PDGTVVPVEGEVSR
-77 ADEPGHAA
+77 ADEPGHVA
-85 LAFGEYFRATGE
+85 LALGEYFRATGE
-97 LTLDRHNIAQIVAR
+97 VTLDRQNLAEIVAR
-111 SITAQVKLSKGSDNG
+111 TITAQVRISQGSDNG

-143 NPVWEILDESTRAL
+143 NPVWELLDEGTRGL

-173 AFDIA
+173 AFDVA

-200 FMERVA
+200 FMDRIA
-206 ASSTGG
+206 AASTGG

-217 SRAADPANFGGVYDL
+217 SKAANPENFGGAFDL

-252 LRDSKLPKLRTFAE
+252 LRDAKLPKLRALSE
-266 KYIRVIMDTVR
+266 KYLRVIMDTVR

-286 RGIGAYGQMHCITVL
+286 RGIGAYGQMHCITLL
-301 LQALRDRWVPVDK
+301 LQALRDRWIAVDK
-314 EPLARDLVRRLYAN
+314 EPLARDLIRRLYAN
-328 FFTTFFDAEHGLIII
+328 FFTTFFDAEHGVIVV
-343 RDGERDTIPGH
+343 RDAERDTIPGH

-373 AKTIGGSL
+373 AKTIGGDL
-381 EVVKPVSKVP
+381 QVIRPANRLP
-391 VCRYFSFDKSPRKE
+391 VCRFFSYDKSPRKE

-411 MDPVSGVH
+411 QDPASGLHV
-419 LILPLVAAGSHRFSD
+419 ILPLLSAGSHRFSD

-447 PSNVESSPFIPE
+447 PSNVQTTPFLPE
-459 FTIAGKVYTPSYYGK
+459 FTIAGKVYTPSFYGK
-474 NAQVAMGTKAG
+474 NAQVAMGAKAG
-485 TYLFR
+485 TYHFR

-497 DREEKLSANIGSL
+497 DRDEKLSSNVASL
-510 KVEWEFAGGRIVG
+510 KVDWEFSGGRIVG
-523 RFTLTAKSAVLLE
+523 RFMLTPKSAVTLE
-536 EFRLILPIAA
+536 EFRLVLPIAA

-571 DFHATWAE
+571 DFHAAWAE
-579 TKVVSE
+579 TKVVSD
-585 NLKHRSC
+585 NSRHRTC
-592 WGKIH
+592 WGKVH

-602 ERDKPMPLRAGS
+602 QRDKPMPLRAGT
-614 SYTFEIAYQ
+614 SYGFEIAFQ
-623 PHVVRAGDGV
+623 PHIVRASEAV

>member
-1 MGRWANPAALDSY
+1 
-14 HGPKL
+14 
-19 PIFYS
+19 
-24 EGLTGGCHASNQTFR
+24 

-53 LLKLNFSSIA
+53 LLKLNFNSLA
-63 SDGSVTPVAGEVSR
+63 PDGTVVPVEGEVSR

-97 LTLDRHNIAQIVAR
+97 LALDRQNIAEVVAKT
-111 SITAQVKLSKGSDNG
+111 ITAQVRISQGSDNG

-143 NPVWEILDESTRAL
+143 NPVWELLDESTRAL

-187 LTKKDETG
+187 LTKKDDTG
-195 PLVDR
+195 ALVDR
-200 FMERVA
+200 FMDRIA
-206 ASSTGG
+206 AASTGG

-217 SRAADPANFGGVYDL
+217 SRAADAENFGGAFDL
-232 YGVVALIF
+232 YGVVSLIF

-252 LRDSKLPKLRTFAE
+252 VRDAKLPKLRGLAE
-266 KYIRVIMDTVR
+266 KYLRVIMDTVR
-277 DDGLGWCYG
+277 EDGLGWCYG
-286 RGIGAYGQMHCITVL
+286 RGIGAYGQMHCITLL

-314 EPLARDLVRRLYAN
+314 EPVARDLVRRLYAH
-328 FFTTFFDAEHGLIII
+328 FFTTFFDAEHGLIVI
-343 RDGERDTIPGH
+343 RDAERDTIPGH

-373 AKTIGGSL
+373 AKTIGGSMD
-381 EVVKPVSKVP
+381 VVKPASRLP
-391 VCRYFSFDKSPRKE
+391 VCRFFSYDKSPRKE

-411 MDPVSGVH
+411 QDPASGLHV
-419 LILPLVAAGSHRFSD
+419 ILPLVSSGSQRFSD

-447 PSNVESSPFIPE
+447 PANQATTPFIPE
-459 FTIAGKVYTPSYYGK
+459 FTIGDKVFTPSFYGK

-485 TYLFR
+485 TYHFR

-497 DREEKLSANIGSL
+497 DRDEKLSANIASL
-510 KVEWEFAGGRIVG
+510 KVDWEFSGGRVVG
-523 RFTLTAKSAVLLE
+523 RFTLSAKAAVVLE
-536 EFRLILPIAA
+536 EFRLVLPIAA
-546 THSRM
+546 SHSRM
-551 TLGNAL
+551 TPGNAL
-557 VLGPESHRCEVLKD
+557 VLGAESHRCEVLKD
-571 DFHATWAE
+571 DFHAAWGE
-579 TKVVSE
+579 TKVVSD
-585 NLKHRSC
+585 NPKHRSC
-592 WGKIH
+592 WGKVH

-602 ERDKPMPLRAGS
+602 ERDKPMPLRAGM
-614 SYTFEIAYQ
+614 SYSFEIAYQ
-623 PHVVRAGDGV
+623 PHIVRAGEAV

>member
-1 MGRWANPAALDSY
+1 
-14 HGPKL
+14 
-19 PIFYS
+19 
-24 EGLTGGCHASNQTFR
+24 

-53 LLKLNFSSIA
+53 LLKLNFNSLA
-63 SDGSVTPVAGEVSR
+63 PDGTVVPVEGEVSR

-97 LTLDRHNIAQIVAR
+97 LTMDRQNIAEIVAR
-111 SITAQVKLSKGSDNG
+111 TITAQVRVSQGSDNG

-143 NPVWEILDESTRAL
+143 NPVWELLDEPTRAL
-157 IDERLAVEHD
+157 IDERLSVEHD

-195 PLVDR
+195 ALVDR
-200 FMERVA
+200 FMDRIA
-206 ASSTGG
+206 AASTGG

-217 SRAADPANFGGVYDL
+217 SKAANAENFGGAFDL
-232 YGVVALIF
+232 YGVVSLIF

-252 LRDSKLPKLRTFAE
+252 VRDAKLPKLRGLAE
-266 KYIRVIMDTVR
+266 KYLRVIMDTVR
-277 DDGLGWCYG
+277 EDGLGWSYG
-286 RGIGAYGQMHCITVL
+286 RGIGAYGQMHCITLL

-314 EPLARDLVRRLYAN
+314 EPLARDLVRRLYAH
-328 FFTTFFDAEHGLIII
+328 FFTTFFDAEHGAIVI

-373 AKTIGGSL
+373 AKTIGGSMD
-381 EVVKPVSKVP
+381 VVKPASRLP
-391 VCRYFSFDKSPRKE
+391 VCRFFSYDKSPRKE

-411 MDPVSGVH
+411 QDPASGLHV
-419 LILPLVAAGSHRFSD
+419 ILPLVSSGSHRFSD

-447 PSNVESSPFIPE
+447 PSNQSTTPFIPE
-459 FTIAGKVYTPSYYGK
+459 FTIGGKVYTPSFYGK

-485 TYLFR
+485 TYHFR
-490 YEQPDLI
+490 YDQPDLI
-497 DREEKLSANIGSL
+497 DRDEKVSANIASL
-510 KVEWEFAGGRIVG
+510 KVDWEFNGGRIVG
-523 RFTLTAKSAVLLE
+523 RFTLTAKAAVMLE
-536 EFRLILPIAA
+536 EFRLVLPIAA

-551 TLGNAL
+551 TPGNAL
-557 VLGPESHRCEVLKD
+557 VLGAESHRCEVLKD
-571 DFHATWAE
+571 DFHASWAE
-579 TKVVSE
+579 TKVVSD
-585 NLKHRSC
+585 NPKHRSC
-592 WGKIH
+592 WGKVH

-602 ERDKPMPLRAGS
+602 QRDKSMPLRAGMA
-614 SYTFEIAYQ
+614 YAFEIAYQ
-623 PHVVRAGDGV
+623 PHIVRAGDAV

>member
-1 MGRWANPAALDSY
+1 
-14 HGPKL
+14 
-19 PIFYS
+19 
-24 EGLTGGCHASNQTFR
+24 

-53 LLKLNFSSIA
+53 LLKLNFNSLA
-63 SDGSVTPVAGEVSR
+63 PDGTVVPVEGEVSR

-97 LTLDRHNIAQIVAR
+97 LTMDRQNIAEIVAR
-111 SITAQVKLSKGSDNG
+111 TITAQVRISQGSDNG

-143 NPVWEILDESTRAL
+143 NPVWEMLDEPTRAL

-195 PLVDR
+195 ALVDR
-200 FMERVA
+200 FMDRITA
-206 ASSTGG
+206 ASTGG

-217 SRAADPANFGGVYDL
+217 SKAANADNFGGAFDL
-232 YGVVALIF
+232 YGVVSLIF

-252 LRDSKLPKLRTFAE
+252 VRDAKLPKLRGLAE
-266 KYIRVIMDTVR
+266 KYLRVIMDTVR
-277 DDGLGWCYG
+277 EDGLGWSYG
-286 RGIGAYGQMHCITVL
+286 RGIGAYGQMHCITLL

-314 EPLARDLVRRLYAN
+314 EQLARDLVRRLYAN
-328 FFTTFFDAEHGLIII
+328 FFTTFFDAEHGLIIV
-343 RDGERDTIPGH
+343 RDAERDTIPGH

-373 AKTIGGSL
+373 AKTIGGSMD
-381 EVVKPVSKVP
+381 VVKPASRLP
-391 VCRYFSFDKSPRKE
+391 VCRFFSFDKSPRKE

-411 MDPVSGVH
+411 QDPASGLHV
-419 LILPLVAAGSHRFSD
+419 ILPLVSSGSHRFSD

-447 PSNVESSPFIPE
+447 PSNQATTPFIPE
-459 FTIAGKVYTPSYYGK
+459 FTIGGKVYTPSYYGK

-485 TYLFR
+485 TYHFR
-490 YEQPDLI
+490 YDQPDLI
-497 DREEKLSANIGSL
+497 DRDEKVSANIASL
-510 KVEWEFAGGRIVG
+510 KVDWEFNGGRIVG
-523 RFTLTAKSAVLLE
+523 RFTLTAKAAVVLE
-536 EFRLILPIAA
+536 DFRLVLPIAA

-551 TLGNAL
+551 TSGNAL
-557 VLGPESHRCEVLKD
+557 VLGAESHRCEVLKD
-571 DFHATWAE
+571 DFHASWAE
-579 TKVVSE
+579 TKVVSD
-585 NLKHRSC
+585 NAKHRTC
-592 WGKIH
+592 WGKVH

-602 ERDKPMPLRAGS
+602 QRDKPMPLRAGMT
-614 SYTFEIAYQ
+614 YAFEIAYQ
-623 PHVVRAGDGV
+623 PHVVRAGDAV

>member
-1 MGRWANPAALDSY
+1 
-14 HGPKL
+14 
-19 PIFYS
+19 
-24 EGLTGGCHASNQTFR
+24 

-53 LLKLNFSSIA
+53 LLKLNFNSLA
-63 SDGSVTPVAGEVSR
+63 PDGTVVPVEGEVSR

-97 LTLDRHNIAQIVAR
+97 LTMDRQNIAEIVAR
-111 SITAQVKLSKGSDNG
+111 TITAQVRISQGSDNG

-143 NPVWEILDESTRAL
+143 NPVWEMLDEPTRAL

-195 PLVDR
+195 ALVDR
-200 FMERVA
+200 FMDRITA
-206 ASSTGG
+206 ASTGG

-217 SRAADPANFGGVYDL
+217 SKAANADNFGGAFDL
-232 YGVVALIF
+232 YGVVSLIF
-240 IRQSLQLHANIQ
+240 VRQSLQLHANIQ
-252 LRDSKLPKLRTFAE
+252 VRDAKLPKLRGLAE
-266 KYIRVIMDTVR
+266 KYLRVIMDTVR
-277 DDGLGWCYG
+277 EDGLGWSYG
-286 RGIGAYGQMHCITVL
+286 RGIGAYGQMHCITLL

-314 EPLARDLVRRLYAN
+314 EAHARDLVRRLYAH
-328 FFTTFFDAEHGLIII
+328 FFTTFFDAEHGVIVI

-373 AKTIGGSL
+373 AKTIGGSMD
-381 EVVKPVSKVP
+381 VVKPASRLP
-391 VCRYFSFDKSPRKE
+391 VCRFFSFDKSPRKE

-411 MDPVSGVH
+411 QDPASGLHV
-419 LILPLVAAGSHRFSD
+419 ILPLVSSGSHRFSD

-447 PSNVESSPFIPE
+447 PSNQSTTPFIPE
-459 FTIAGKVYTPSYYGK
+459 FTIGGKVYTPSFYGK

-485 TYLFR
+485 TYHFR

-497 DREEKLSANIGSL
+497 DRDEKVSANVASL
-510 KVEWEFAGGRIVG
+510 KVDWEFNGGRIVG
-523 RFTLTAKSAVLLE
+523 RFTLTAKAAVMLE
-536 EFRLILPIAA
+536 ELRLVLPIAA

-551 TLGNAL
+551 TPGNAL
-557 VLGPESHRCEVLKD
+557 VLGAESHRCEVIKD
-571 DFHATWAE
+571 DFHASWAE
-579 TKVVSE
+579 TKVVSD
-585 NLKHRSC
+585 NPKHRSC
-592 WGKIH
+592 WGKVH

-602 ERDKPMPLRAGS
+602 QRDKSMPLRAGM
-614 SYTFEIAYQ
+614 SYAFEIAYQ
-623 PHVVRAGDGV
+623 PHVVRAGDAI

>member
-1 MGRWANPAALDSY
+1 
-14 HGPKL
+14 
-19 PIFYS
+19 
-24 EGLTGGCHASNQTFR
+24 

-53 LLKLNFSSIA
+53 LLKLNFNSLA
-63 SDGSVTPVAGEVSR
+63 PDGTVVPVEGEVSR

-97 LTLDRHNIAQIVAR
+97 LALDRQNIAEVVAR
-111 SITAQVKLSKGSDNG
+111 TITAQVRVSQGSDNG

-143 NPVWEILDESTRAL
+143 NPVWELLDESTRAL

-195 PLVDR
+195 ALVDR
-200 FMERVA
+200 FMDRIA
-206 ASSTGG
+206 AASTGG

-217 SRAADPANFGGVYDL
+217 SKAANTENFGGAFDL
-232 YGVVALIF
+232 YGVVSLIF

-252 LRDSKLPKLRTFAE
+252 VRDAKLPKLRGLAE
-266 KYIRVIMDTVR
+266 KYLRVIMDTVR

-286 RGIGAYGQMHCITVL
+286 RGIGAYGQMHCITLL
-301 LQALRDRWVPVDK
+301 LQALRDRWLSVDK
-314 EPLARDLVRRLYAN
+314 EPIARDLVRRLYAH
-328 FFTTFFDAEHGLIII
+328 FFTTFFDAEHGLIVI
-343 RDGERDTIPGH
+343 RDAERDTIPGH

-373 AKTIGGSL
+373 AKTIGGSMD
-381 EVVKPVSKVP
+381 VVKPASRLP
-391 VCRYFSFDKSPRKE
+391 VCRFFSYDKSPRKE

-411 MDPVSGVH
+411 QDPASGLHV
-419 LILPLVAAGSHRFSD
+419 ILPLVSSGSHRFSD

-447 PSNVESSPFIPE
+447 PANQATTPFIPE
-459 FTIAGKVYTPSYYGK
+459 FTIGDKVFTPSFYGK

-485 TYLFR
+485 TYHFR

-497 DREEKLSANIGSL
+497 DRDEKLSANIASL
-510 KVEWEFAGGRIVG
+510 KVDWEFNGGRIVG
-523 RFTLTAKSAVLLE
+523 RFTLSAKAAVVLE
-536 EFRLILPIAA
+536 EFRLVLPIGAS
-546 THSRM
+546 HSRM
-551 TLGNAL
+551 TPGNAL
-557 VLGPESHRCEVLKD
+557 VLGAESHRCEVLKD
-571 DFHATWAE
+571 DFHAAWGE
-579 TKVVSE
+579 TKVVSD
-585 NLKHRSC
+585 NPKHRSC
-592 WGKIH
+592 WGKVH

-602 ERDKPMPLRAGS
+602 ERDKPMPLRAGM
-614 SYTFEIAYQ
+614 SYSFEIAYQ
-623 PHVVRAGDGV
+623 PHIVRAGEAV

>member
-1 MGRWANPAALDSY
+1 
-14 HGPKL
+14 
-19 PIFYS
+19 
-24 EGLTGGCHASNQTFR
+24 

-53 LLKLNFSSIA
+53 LLKLNFNSLA
-63 SDGSVTPVAGEVSR
+63 PDGTVVPVEGEVSR

-97 LTLDRHNIAQIVAR
+97 LTMDRQNIAEIVAR
-111 SITAQVKLSKGSDNG
+111 TITAQVRISQGSDNG

-143 NPVWEILDESTRAL
+143 NPVWELLDEPTRAL

-195 PLVDR
+195 ALVDR
-200 FMERVA
+200 FMDRIA
-206 ASSTGG
+206 AASTGG

-217 SRAADPANFGGVYDL
+217 SKAANPDNLGGAFDL
-232 YGVVALIF
+232 YGVVSLIF

-252 LRDSKLPKLRTFAE
+252 VRDAKLPKLRGLAE
-266 KYIRVIMDTVR
+266 KYLRVIMDTVR
-277 DDGLGWCYG
+277 EDGLGWCYG
-286 RGIGAYGQMHCITVL
+286 RGIGAYGQMHCITLL

-314 EPLARDLVRRLYAN
+314 EPLARDLVRRLYAH
-328 FFTTFFDAEHGLIII
+328 FFTTFFDAEHGVIVI

-373 AKTIGGSL
+373 AKTIGGAMD
-381 EVVKPVSKVP
+381 VVKPASRLP
-391 VCRYFSFDKSPRKE
+391 VCRFFSFDKSPRKE

-411 MDPVSGVH
+411 QDPASGLHV
-419 LILPLVAAGSHRFSD
+419 ILPLVSAGSHRFSD

-447 PSNVESSPFIPE
+447 PSNQPVTPFIPE
-459 FTIAGKVYTPSYYGK
+459 FTIGGKAYTPSFYGK

-485 TYLFR
+485 TYHFR

-497 DREEKLSANIGSL
+497 DRDEKVSANIASL
-510 KVEWEFAGGRIVG
+510 KVDWEFNGGRIVG
-523 RFTLTAKSAVLLE
+523 RFTLTAKAAVVLE
-536 EFRLILPIAA
+536 DFRLVLPIAA

-551 TLGNAL
+551 TPGNSL
-557 VLGPESHRCEVLKD
+557 VLGAESHRCEVLKD

-579 TKVVSE
+579 TKVVSD
-585 NLKHRSC
+585 NPKHRTC
-592 WGKIH
+592 WGKVH

-602 ERDKPMPLRAGS
+602 QRDKSMPLRAGM
-614 SYTFEIAYQ
+614 SYAFEIAYQ
-623 PHVVRAGDGV
+623 PHIVRAGDAV